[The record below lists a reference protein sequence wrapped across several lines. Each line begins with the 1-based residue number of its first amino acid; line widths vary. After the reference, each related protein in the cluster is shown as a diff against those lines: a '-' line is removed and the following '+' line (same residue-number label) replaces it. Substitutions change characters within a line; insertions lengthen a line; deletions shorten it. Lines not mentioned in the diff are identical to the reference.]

1 MRRFCSIIVATLLAT
16 AVIGVQAI
24 TSAEAAGGGRPGV
37 SGNEIKVGGIA
48 SPPNVLN
55 VPYEDGF
62 AGAKA
67 YFDMINSKGGVFGKK
82 FKVVAQLSDQ
92 ASPSGNIQ
100 AAKSLIAKKVFA
112 IVPVSTNSFA
122 SGFLLSKGSTPAF
135 GYNIDA
141 GYCGTNSEST
151 AIGAAT
157 PDLAGANGKFSQCP
171 RKNVFGQVGSFL
183 CFACPSISP
192 AVLAKQLGVKN
203 GAILTYT
210 HPSSTA
216 CGDGD
221 QATFKKYGINI
232 AYQDRSLQFGFADAS
247 SAVQAMKKANV
258 DYVVTCMDFGGAYKI
273 SQEMRQAGMTG
284 IKFYAPEGYRES
296 TIQKYGKQLDGW
308 YFRIGFTP
316 WESKPQP
323 KGTKAFLTAMKKA
336 GIKPSEQA
344 QAGWMNAQLLVAGI
358 KLAGK
363 NFTQQSVVDAINGIT
378 NWTADGMVPPI
389 NWSTDGHGPGH
400 EACDAYV
407 KAQGG
412 KFVPVFGKPG
422 QPFVCYPDN
431 PQPADLNTPYYRP
444 LKAGETVPGA
454 TATPSTP

>member
-16 AVIGVQAI
+16 SVIGVQAI

-37 SGNEIKVGGIA
+37 SGNEIKVGGIF

-55 VPYEDGF
+55 VPYEDGL

-67 YFDMINSKGGVFGKK
+67 YFDMINAKGGVFGKK
-82 FKVVAQLSDQ
+82 FKIVAQLSDQ

-100 AAKSLIAKKVFA
+100 AAKSLLAKKVFA
-112 IVPVSTNSFA
+112 IVPVSSNSFA
-122 SGFLLSKGSTPAF
+122 SGFLLSKNGTPTF

-141 GYCGTNSEST
+141 GYCGTSAEST

-157 PDLAGANGKFSQCP
+157 PDIAGVANGKLLQCP
-171 RKNVFGQVGSFL
+171 RKNVFGEKGSFL

-192 AVLAKQLGVKN
+192 AVIAQQLGVTRV
-203 GAILTYT
+203 AILTYT
-210 HPSSTA
+210 HPTSTA

-221 QATFKKYGINI
+221 EATFKKYGITI

-247 SAVQAMKKANV
+247 SAVQAMKKAKV
-258 DYVVTCMDFGGAYKI
+258 DYVVTCMDFGGGYKI

-284 IKFYAPEGYRES
+284 IKFYAPEGYRQTTLE
-296 TIQKYGKQLDGW
+296 QYGSQLDNWVFGLS
-308 YFRIGFTP
+308 FNP
-316 WESKPQP
+316 WQGKNLP
-323 KGTKAFLTAMKKA
+323 KGTKAFLKAMKKA

-344 QAGWMNAQLLVAGI
+344 QAGWMNAQLLVTGI

-363 NFTQQSVVDAINGIT
+363 NFTQKSVVDAINHIT
-378 NWTADGMVPPI
+378 DWTADGIVPPI
-389 NWSTDGHGPGH
+389 NWTTDGHGPGH
-400 EACDAYV
+400 EACNAYV
-407 KAQGG
+407 EVKGG

-422 QPFVCYPDN
+422 QPFVCYLDN
-431 PQPADLNTPYYRP
+431 PQPADLSTPYYRP
-444 LKAGETVPGA
+444 LLAGQTVPGQ
-454 TATPSTP
+454 TPTSTP